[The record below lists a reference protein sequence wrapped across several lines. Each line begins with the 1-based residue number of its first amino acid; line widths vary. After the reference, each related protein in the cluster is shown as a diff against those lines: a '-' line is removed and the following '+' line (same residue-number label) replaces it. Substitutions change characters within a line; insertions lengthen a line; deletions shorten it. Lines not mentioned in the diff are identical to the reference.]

1 MQLSHIL
8 HLFTQI
14 SMGFLTSNIE
24 IATEVYILCY
34 QCGIRKL
41 EKEKEKQPQI
51 WRIYCLP

>member
-1 MQLSHIL
+1 MRLLHIL

-14 SMGFLTSNIE
+14 SMGFLISNIE

>member
-34 QCGIRKL
+34 QCGLRKL
-41 EKEKEKQPQI
+41 EKDKEKQPQI
-51 WRIYCLP
+51 